1 MFALSAHV
9 APERITRVLGDANI
23 WEVTI
28 PTPHNDFMK
37 SKTQL
42 SAFRKSVRQLMVDIS
57 NMHGNDTPLH
67 IFPVMPVSC
76 NIELGRA
83 RMPKAD
89 MPWIIYDHDFETNE
103 FNKSVVLQGDMHVR

>member
-1 MFALSAHV
+1 
-9 APERITRVLGDANI
+9 
-23 WEVTI
+23 
-28 PTPHNDFMK
+28 
-37 SKTQL
+37 
-42 SAFRKSVRQLMVDIS
+42 MVDIS